1 MNTEEQF
8 IEELAQ
14 IHLKLYHL
22 SLDID
27 TTWEQAAMVNKI
39 MDGFDDAWDYYKELN
54 SVMGISEEKSRE
66 ISERGRKA
74 VIERFSVEKDDADV
88 ELDALIGNNIS
99 DLYEE

>member
-1 MNTEEQF
+1 M
-8 IEELAQ
+8 LC
-14 IHLKLYHL
+14 
-22 SLDID
+22 
-27 TTWEQAAMVNKI
+27 
-39 MDGFDDAWDYYKELN
+39 
-54 SVMGISEEKSRE
+54 EEKSRE

>member
-22 SLDID
+22 SLDVD
-27 TTWEQAAMVNKI
+27 TTWEQAAVVNKI
-39 MDGFDDAWDYYKELN
+39 MDGFDVAWDYYKEIS
-54 SVMGISEEKSRE
+54 SVMNISEEKSRE

-74 VIERFSVEKDDADV
+74 IMDKYGEDE
-88 ELDALIGNNIS
+88 
-99 DLYEE
+99 

>member
-22 SLDID
+22 SLDVD
-27 TTWEQAAMVNKI
+27 TTWEQAAVVNKI
-39 MDGFDDAWDYYKELN
+39 MDGFDVAWDYYKEIS
-54 SVMGISEEKSRE
+54 SVMNISEEKSRE

-74 VIERFSVEKDDADV
+74 IMESMEKMNEEDV
-88 ELDALIGNNIS
+88 H
-99 DLYEE
+99 YCFR